1 MVDLHASASAF
12 KHQPNWETI
21 DWSKAEREVKRL
33 QRRIAQAVREKR
45 WGKVRVLCRILT
57 RSQSAKWLAVRRV
70 ITNKGARTPGV
81 DNILWQSPQQ
91 FWQAAQSLTRR
102 GYRAQPLRRVYIVKR
117 NGKLRPLGIPRR
129 KEPRMRASYAWGMEA
144 HVERRSNTER
154 GAV

>member
-57 RSQSAKWLAVRRV
+57 RSQSAKWLAVRRG
-70 ITNKGARTPGV
+70 ITNERARTHGV
-81 DNILWQSPQQ
+81 DNILWRRPQP
-91 FWQAAQSLTRR
+91 FREAAQATTRR
-102 GYRAQPLRRVYIVKR
+102 GFAA
-117 NGKLRPLGIPRR
+117 
-129 KEPRMRASYAWGMEA
+129 EP
-144 HVERRSNTER
+144 
-154 GAV
+154 

>member
-12 KHQPNWETI
+12 KRQPNWEAI
-21 DWSKAEREVKRL
+21 DWSKAEREVKQL

-81 DNILWQSPQQ
+81 DNNPWRSSHQ
-91 FWQAAQSLTRR
+91 FLAARQAVKRE
-102 GYRAQPLRRVYIVKR
+102 GYRAQPLRGVSIFQSK
-117 NGKLRPLGIPRR
+117 
-129 KEPRMRASYAWGMEA
+129 
-144 HVERRSNTER
+144 
-154 GAV
+154 